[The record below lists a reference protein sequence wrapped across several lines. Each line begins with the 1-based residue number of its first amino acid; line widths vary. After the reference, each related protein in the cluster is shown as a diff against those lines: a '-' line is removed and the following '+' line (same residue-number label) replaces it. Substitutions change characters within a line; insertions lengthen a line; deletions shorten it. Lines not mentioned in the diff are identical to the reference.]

1 MKNIRVKECVAT
13 CSGSW
18 RVPRSTKGT
27 SPLRGTGPAVT
38 PGQALAAGGRGGGR
52 RRRFF
57 TRLQTSTPAPG
68 TLTCRVTGTVS
79 SWNSGPTA
87 NLTLTNTGITAIN
100 GGFLAFTLPGGQVV
114 PFGWNTACAPA
125 SGWMRAKSV
134 TRNGTIVPG
143 ASAGIGFQAARTGD
157 TASPDWCS
165 LQRHGLCR

>member
-1 MKNIRVKECVAT
+1 M
-13 CSGSW
+13 
-18 RVPRSTKGT
+18 
-27 SPLRGTGPAVT
+27 T